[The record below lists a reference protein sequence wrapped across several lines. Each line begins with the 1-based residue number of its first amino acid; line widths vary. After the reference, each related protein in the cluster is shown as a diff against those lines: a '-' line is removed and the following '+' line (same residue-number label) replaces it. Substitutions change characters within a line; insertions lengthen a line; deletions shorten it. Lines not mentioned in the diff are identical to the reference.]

1 MPAEPEPAGWPWIE
15 SALPSVASPDM
26 AAAFRTCFGAPSG
39 RIVLDQLCR
48 LFLHRRVA
56 PSGSD
61 AELRHVEG
69 QRSVVAWIVAMAA
82 PPGSAEM
89 SSSPPADRWIDS

>member
-1 MPAEPEPAGWPWIE
+1 MSVEPDVTGWPWAE
-15 SALPSVASPDM
+15 SGPPSAASADM
-26 AAAFRTCFGAPSG
+26 ASAFRSCFGAPSG
-39 RIVLDQLCR
+39 RIVLDQLRR

-82 PPGSAEM
+82 PPGSAETPT
-89 SSSPPADRWIDS
+89 SPPADRWIYS